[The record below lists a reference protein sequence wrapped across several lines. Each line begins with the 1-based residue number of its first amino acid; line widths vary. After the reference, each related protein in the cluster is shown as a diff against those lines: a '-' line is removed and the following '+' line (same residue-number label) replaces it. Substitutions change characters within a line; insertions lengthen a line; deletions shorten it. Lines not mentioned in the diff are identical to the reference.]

1 MARRKLVVIVLV
13 VLLMPI
19 GAVAGFESYQ
29 RVAVSNCSFK
39 LDRIE
44 VSDFRVPDVSLLN
57 IPSIIMSIASGSV
70 TGGLGTVLGLIEL
83 ARTLINVA
91 NTIEGVLAET
101 SFTLDLYVEI
111 ENPSFMS
118 VKIDRADIDVIL
130 NDYPLDTIYIQN
142 LLEIPPH
149 GRNVV
154 PVKGL
159 TFTLK
164 DAIEVVNRI
173 VGNDYRVDL
182 EFPITTYMKTLFME
196 VPIDGKLLTSFYLL
210 PHKPTL
216 ADVQLDP
223 LNGLFQV
230 ELRNDYDVPMLGE
243 LKVGLLKDPFWSADI
258 GWINFVRIAFF
269 HDFLNIP
276 VWSEYFEID
285 PNDTASL
292 TIKYSDLKPNARH
305 VFITFWTP
313 DVQKLPYKATLQV
326 GDLLATTR
334 MGYLNLENSL
344 VRTAQAVVYHISNDF
359 GYVGNKEFRTHV
371 QVAGAWWED
380 INANRITSAR
390 KDQTVKGCVGIST
403 DMCGVFDVSVRKD
416 IAFWADSEWRSSSSF
431 LMTDDATLYVEFSVD
446 SSQSYGG
453 WPGQCRGYFIKVVVN
468 GIQIYEMGEYP
479 PRLAI
484 S

>member
-44 VSDFRVPDVSLLN
+44 VSNFRVPDVSLLN
-57 IPSIIMSIASGSV
+57 VPSIIMSITSGSV

-83 ARTLINVA
+83 ARTMINVV

-118 VKIDRADIDVIL
+118 VKIDRADIGVIL

-142 LLEIPPH
+142 LVEIPPH
-149 GRNVV
+149 GSDVIA
-154 PVKGL
+154 VKGL

-164 DAIEVVNRI
+164 DAIEVVSRI
-173 VGNDYRVDL
+173 IGNDYRVDL

-196 VPIDGKLLTSFYLL
+196 VPINGKLRTSFYLL

-216 ADVQLDP
+216 ANVQLDT
-223 LNGLFQV
+223 LNGDFQV
-230 ELRNDYDVPMLGE
+230 EIRNDFDVPMFGE

-258 GWINFVRIAFF
+258 GWINFVRIALF
-269 HDFLNIP
+269 HDVLNIP
-276 VWSEYFEID
+276 VWSEYLEID

-292 TIKYSDLKPNARH
+292 AITYSDLKPNGRH
-305 VFITFWTP
+305 IFIAFWTP
-313 DVQKLPYKATLQV
+313 DVQRLPYKATLQV
-326 GDLLATTR
+326 GNVPLTTR
-334 MGYLNLENSL
+334 MGYLNVENSL
-344 VRTAQAVVYHISNDF
+344 VRIAQAAVYHISNDF
-359 GYVGNKEFRTHV
+359 GYLGNKEFHTHV
-371 QVAGAWWED
+371 QVTEAWWED
-380 INANRITSAR
+380 IHANRITSAWIG
-390 KDQTVKGCVGIST
+390 QTVKGCVDIST
-403 DMCGVFDVSVRKD
+403 DMCGIFDVSIRKD

-431 LMTDDATLYVEFSVD
+431 LATDDSTLYVEFSVD
-446 SSQSYGG
+446 TSQSYGG

-479 PRLAI
+479 PRLGI